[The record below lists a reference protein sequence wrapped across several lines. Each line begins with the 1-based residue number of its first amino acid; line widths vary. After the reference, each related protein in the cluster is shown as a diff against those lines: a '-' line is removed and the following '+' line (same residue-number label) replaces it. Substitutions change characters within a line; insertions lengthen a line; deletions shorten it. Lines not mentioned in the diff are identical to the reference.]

1 MRNERGITLVA
12 LIITVIVMLILTGVA
27 VYNGLYNDGG
37 LVNVVKNETSN
48 QQEMVNKENEKR
60 NTVLQDIEEEW
71 GISFNV

>member
-60 NTVLQDIEEEW
+60 NAVLQDIEEEW

>member
-60 NTVLQDIEEEW
+60 NTVLQDIEEQR
-71 GISFNV
+71 GISINV